1 MTRQLTPQQAFER
14 LATRAASTEI
24 CTAEAYSK
32 LRDWAIEPAK
42 ADAIVDRLVADRY
55 IDDRRFAHAYV
66 RDRINNARWGLLK
79 IRQAM
84 KLKRL
89 PSSLIDD
96 AIAAE
101 LNDETYCANLAAA
114 LRSKARSMPSPVQ
127 SADRARLI
135 RFAASRGYEPDLIIQ
150 MLSDE
155 DYWRSTD

>member
-1 MTRQLTPQQAFER
+1 MTRQLSPQQAFER
-14 LATRAASTEI
+14 LADRAATTEI

-32 LRDWAIEPAK
+32 LRDWGIDADK
-42 ADAIVDRLVADRY
+42 AEAIVDRLIAERY

-84 KLKRL
+84 RLKRI
-89 PSSLIDD
+89 PSALVNEAID
-96 AIAAE
+96 AE

-114 LRSKARSMPSPVQ
+114 LRSKARTMPSPVQ

-135 RFAASRGYEPDLIIQ
+135 RFAASRGYEPELIMQ

-155 DYWRSTD
+155 DYWRTAD